1 MPYQIDAIQTKLMM
15 STPVD
20 AVVVIV
26 GTVPPG
32 HLTPVNVAVLLPVA
46 SWINRTMKLVP
57 FVVAG
62 MVKVQLPVSV

>member
-1 MPYQIDAIQTKLMM
+1 MM

-32 HLTPVNVAVLLPVA
+32 HLTLVNVAVLLPVA

-57 FVVAG
+57 LVAVG

>member
-1 MPYQIDAIQTKLMM
+1 MM

-32 HLTPVNVAVLLPVA
+32 HLTPVNVAVRPPVA

>member
-1 MPYQIDAIQTKLMM
+1 MMHTKLMM

-32 HLTPVNVAVLLPVA
+32 HLTPVNTAVRPPVP
-46 SWINRTMKLVP
+46 SWISLTMKLVP